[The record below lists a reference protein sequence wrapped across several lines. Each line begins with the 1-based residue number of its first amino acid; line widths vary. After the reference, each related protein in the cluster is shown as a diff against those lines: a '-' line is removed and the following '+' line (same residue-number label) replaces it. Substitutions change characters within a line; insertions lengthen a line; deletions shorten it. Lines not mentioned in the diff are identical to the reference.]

1 MAGHVTPLRQR
12 YLGTLLGL
20 AVGDALGAPAEF
32 LSPEQIAERWG
43 VLTEMVGGGPHDVAP
58 GESTDATEM
67 TLALAESLVATGR
80 FDPEDI
86 ARRYLEWFAGGPK
99 DVSLTVRTVLLS
111 LRAGTSLDL
120 ASRRA
125 HEILGSPTA
134 GNGSLARCVPIALL
148 YGSDADVLRD
158 ITLRESALTHFDR
171 LAGWACAA
179 FNDLVAE
186 ALDGRLRSSLLA
198 VASHYDDEDAR
209 VSAAL
214 REAAVAEPEEIHS
227 SAAVLDTLRAAIWCT
242 VHAQSFEEAVVLAV
256 NLGNDADTT
265 GAVTGALAGAH
276 FGLDAIPPRWLQ
288 TLQPRERILGVATNL
303 ADMAG
308 VPA

>member
-1 MAGHVTPLRQR
+1 MTDPPTRLRQR

-20 AVGDALGAPAEF
+20 AVGDALGAPAQF
-32 LSPEQIAERWG
+32 LSPDQIAERWG

-58 GESTDATEM
+58 GETTDATEM

-80 FDPEDI
+80 FNPDDI

-134 GNGSLARCVPIALL
+134 GNGSLARCAPIALF
-148 YGSDADVLRD
+148 YRSDAEALRD
-158 ITLRESALTHFDR
+158 ISLRESTLTHFDR

-186 ALDGRLRSSLLA
+186 ALEGRLRSSLLS
-198 VASHYDDEDAR
+198 VAAHYDDEDAR

-227 SAAVLDTLRAAIWCT
+227 SAAVLDTLRAAVWCT
-242 VHAQSFEEAVVLAV
+242 VNTTSFEEAVVMAV

-265 GAVTGALAGAH
+265 GAVTGALAGAQ
-276 FGLDAIPPRWLQ
+276 FGAEAIPQRWLRSLRLRDRA
-288 TLQPRERILGVATNL
+288 TDAATRLADLTGVA
-303 ADMAG
+303 
-308 VPA
+308 P